1 MADLALFITV
11 RTKPGQR
18 DALKDLWE
26 QHLKP
31 RAAANDAQ
39 SRYVFSY
46 DLHDEN
52 MVRMAEV
59 YETEAAFKE
68 NAGGSWF
75 ADYMAA
81 AGPLIDG
88 APEVHM
94 AAPQWVK

>member
-11 RTKPGQR
+11 RTKPGKR
-18 DALKDLWE
+18 DALKALWE
-26 QHLKP
+26 EHLQP
-31 RAAANDAQ
+31 RAAENDAQ

-46 DLHDEN
+46 DLHDAN
-52 MVRMAEV
+52 VVRMAEV

-68 NAGGSWF
+68 NASGPWF

-81 AGPLIDG
+81 CGPLIEG
-88 APEVHM
+88 EPEVHM